1 MPPSARPLDAH
12 ARMDGAGWQTR
23 QGARALAQLLH
34 GGKVRMTI
42 EPGIYEHFKGQRY
55 EVFGTARHSETE
67 EVFVSYRKLYDDY
80 SYWVRPVE
88 MFTGTV
94 ERDGYSGPRFRRI
107 A

>member
-1 MPPSARPLDAH
+1 
-12 ARMDGAGWQTR
+12 MD
-23 QGARALAQLLH
+23 
-34 GGKVRMTI
+34 I

-55 EVFGTARHSETE
+55 EVFGIARHSETE
-67 EVFVSYRKLYDDY
+67 EVFASYRKLYDDY

-88 MFTGTV
+88 MFVGHV